1 VPRWGPQSQRRK
13 TSDVGG
19 LTANLPAVG
28 TPSQPSARQVRRR
41 RRTALA
47 LLGLIAIA
55 VVYLVLEATVFAPV
69 DKHGAQVMHLTI
81 HSHDVGED
89 LGVNVVVPTGAG
101 GDSRGKPLLVFLH
114 GHGGSDETF
123 TEDEAFFKA
132 LARLG
137 RRAPVVAFPDGGED
151 SYWHDREDG
160 NWGDYV
166 MDEVIPTVSKRFD
179 TDSRRVAI
187 GGISMGGFGAYD
199 LALAHPG
206 RFCAVGGHSP
216 ALWLEGGAS
225 APGAFDNLEDFER
238 NNVIATVRSNPA
250 AFGAIP
256 IWNDYG
262 NEDPFGISDVAFD
275 EALEAGGADLSAHE
289 WHGAHETSYWDKHWN
304 AYLGFYA
311 KALANC

>member
-1 VPRWGPQSQRRK
+1 MRQRRRI
-13 TSDVGG
+13 V
-19 LTANLPAVG
+19 LM
-28 TPSQPSARQVRRR
+28 
-41 RRTALA
+41 
-47 LLGLIAIA
+47 LLGLVAIA
-55 VVYLVLEATVFAPV
+55 VIYRVLEMTVLAPA
-69 DKHGAQVMHLTI
+69 DEHGARVVRLTI
-81 HSHDVGED
+81 HSRDVGED
-89 LGVNVVVPTGAG
+89 LGVSVVVPAGGAG
-101 GDSRGKPLLVFLH
+101 DSGRRGLLVFLH
-114 GHGGSDETF
+114 PHGGSDGTF

-160 NWGDYV
+160 GWGDYV
-166 MDEVIPTVSKRFD
+166 MEEVIPTVSKRFG
-179 TDSRRVAI
+179 TDPRRVAI

-199 LALAHPG
+199 LALQHPG

-225 APGAFDNLEDFER
+225 APGAFDDLEDFER
-238 NNVIATVRSNPA
+238 NNVIAIVRSSPA

-262 NEDPFGISDVAFD
+262 TEDPFLISDVAFD
-275 EALEAGGADLSAHE
+275 EALEGGGADLSAHE
-289 WHGAHETSYWDKHWN
+289 WHGAHETSYWDRHWN